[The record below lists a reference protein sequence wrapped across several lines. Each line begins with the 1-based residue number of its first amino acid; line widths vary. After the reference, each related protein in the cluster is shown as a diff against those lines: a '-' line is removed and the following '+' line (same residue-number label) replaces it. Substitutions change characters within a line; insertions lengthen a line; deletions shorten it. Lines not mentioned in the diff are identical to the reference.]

1 MDTLNINAFDLFFF
15 VIVVVGILRGK
26 KRGISEEL
34 LDVAQWLAIV
44 FVGAIAYRPVG
55 TALVAYTKVP
65 IMWGNIIAYIIIAA
79 ALFLLF
85 NAIRRAVGEK
95 LVHSDAFGRFEYY
108 LGMLAGAVR
117 FTCIVM
123 FLISILHAKYTTP
136 AERAA
141 QKKMQQ
147 DNFGSI
153 TLPTLESL
161 QESIFFESQ
170 VGSFIEKNIRWTMIE
185 PVPPR
190 GKTGTNIYER
200 RSRTV
205 EDAMK

>member
-1 MDTLNINAFDLFFF
+1 MNISPFDLFFL
-15 VIVVVGILRGK
+15 VVVALGIWRGK

-34 LDVAQWLAIV
+34 LDVLMWLAIV
-44 FVGAIAYRPVG
+44 IGGALGYPFVGG
-55 TALVAYTKVP
+55 ALVTYTKVP
-65 IMWGNIIAYIIIAA
+65 IMWGNILGYCIVAA
-79 ALFLLF
+79 VVFFIF
-85 NAIRRAVGEK
+85 NSIKRAVGAK
-95 LVHSDAFGRFEYY
+95 LVESDAFGRFEYF
-108 LGMLAGAVR
+108 LGMLAGAIR
-117 FTCIVM
+117 FSCIVL

-161 QESIFFESQ
+161 QETIFFESM
-170 VGSFIEKNIRWTMIE
+170 VGSFFEKNIRWIMIE

-190 GKTGTNIYER
+190 GKTGTNIYENR
-200 RSRTV
+200 RRTV